1 MRKYRIEATKN
12 GVTQSTLVHTDLDFS
27 AVHQKLW
34 HAFSNDDMFYWGDL
48 MVREP
53 DFARVVE
60 IGNEAVSQRKVNA
73 S

>member
-1 MRKYRIEATKN
+1 MHKYRIEATKN
-12 GVTQSTLVHTDLDFS
+12 GVTQSTVVCNDLGFDEM
-27 AVHQKLW
+27 HERLW
-34 HAFSNDDMFYWGDL
+34 NHFNAATFYWGSL

-60 IGNEAVSQRKVNA
+60 IENKAESQKQVNA